1 MGTSIPA
8 KPQTPNHKT
17 ANPKPQNRNPRNTKT
32 TKPQTPNNM
41 LRSSNN
47 KTAKFL
53 TANVKGETPH
63 SHGNEHPQTPNGE
76 SCSGGSSVCGYG
88 GLWSNSLWFVVWA
101 FVVLRFW
108 LSLAKSGFEVSPK
121 CDAFRNS
128 VETTNPDLARLSQD
142 RKTTNGQTTNHKL
155 TNLARAA
162 KPQMVET
169 TNSDLARRS
178 QT

>member
-17 ANPKPQNRNPRNTKT
+17 ANPKPRNRNPRNTKT
-32 TKPQTPNNM
+32 AKPQTPNNM
-41 LRSSNN
+41 PRSSNN
-47 KTAKFL
+47 KTARFPLEDHK
-53 TANVKGETPH
+53 TAHVKGETPH
-63 SHGNEHPQTPNGE
+63 SHGNAHPQTPNGE

-121 CDAFRNS
+121 CDTFRNL
-128 VETTNPDLARLSQD
+128 VETTNPDLARFSPD

-169 TNSDLARRS
+169 TNPD
-178 QT
+178 